1 LFNRVFLIGNLT
13 KDAELRY
20 TTSGIAVAKFTIA
33 VNRTFKNREGETE
46 VDFLRIVAWRKLAE
60 ICGEYLKKGMM
71 VFIEG
76 RLQFDSFEKDG
87 KKITMTEIIA
97 ENMQML
103 DKKAS
108 SAPSNV
114 KADQISNTGKEE
126 VPF

>member
-1 LFNRVFLIGNLT
+1 MFNRVFLIGNLT